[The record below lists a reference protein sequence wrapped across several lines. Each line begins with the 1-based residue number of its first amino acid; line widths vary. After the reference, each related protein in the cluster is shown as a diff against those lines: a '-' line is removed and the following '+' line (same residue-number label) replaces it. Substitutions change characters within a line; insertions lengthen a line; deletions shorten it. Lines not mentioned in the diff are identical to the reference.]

1 MSREE
6 LKKAMLL
13 IQEECKRN
21 YICDSC
27 MVKQL
32 IGEYCVEREPHQ
44 WTFKEYKEEMI
55 NCDRCGK

>member
-44 WTFKEYKEEMI
+44 WTCKEYKEEMI